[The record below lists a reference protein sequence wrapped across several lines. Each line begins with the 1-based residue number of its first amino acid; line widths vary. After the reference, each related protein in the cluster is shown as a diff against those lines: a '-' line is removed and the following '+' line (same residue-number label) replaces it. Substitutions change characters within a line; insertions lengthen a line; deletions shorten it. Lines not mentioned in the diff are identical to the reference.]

1 MKKLFLG
8 QVDQTVLSMAVLR
21 VISSVIELTAA
32 LCMLV
37 VNDVR
42 KAVVIN
48 SMLAIIGPLIFIVT
62 MSIGIYQ
69 LSEQLSYAK
78 LILIGIGVLF
88 ILAGIYK

>member
-1 MKKLFLG
+1 MKKFILG
-8 QVDQTVLSMAVLR
+8 QVDQAVLSMAALR

-32 LCMLV
+32 ICMLAF
-37 VNDVR
+37 NDVR

-48 SMLAIIGPLIFIVT
+48 SMLAIIGPMIFILT
-62 MSIGIYQ
+62 MTIGIYQ

-88 ILAGIYK
+88 ILVGIYK